1 MIKEYLKEEV
11 KLSTGCTEPA
21 AVALSTFVA
30 NKYIK
35 DEIKKIN
42 IEVSKSI
49 YKNGKYVKIP
59 GANGERGN
67 TIAAALGTI
76 IKNVE
81 ENLQILH
88 HTKKE
93 HQKLARDMVKKE
105 IISIKPNNKNGVYV
119 RTFIEDISNN
129 KVEVIID
136 GGHSNIISIKYND
149 NIILEK
155 SNSTSNENDFFKKYD
170 LENIDLKDI
179 QDFAKKID
187 DQDIDQLL
195 FGARTNINAAKFTLE
210 SKGGE
215 VNKIG
220 NGLNRIFSE
229 KILNE
234 KIRKYSTAASFT
246 RMNGEL
252 VDIMSS
258 GGSGNQGITTT
269 IPVYLYGMYHE
280 KDKKKIAEALAISH
294 MLSGYIKYLVGKLA
308 PICGAF
314 YSAGA
319 GATAGICYLEDLDEK
334 STINAIDTMIS
345 NTTGVLCDGAKESCA
360 FRVGIATHE
369 AYISAVMAMN
379 DIYVEKNQG
388 FLGECCSDSIKNI
401 SKINLKGMS
410 KIDNLIIEIL
420 EGRDEK

>member
-1 MIKEYLKEEV
+1 MIKEYIREEV

-21 AVALSTFVA
+21 AVALSTFIA
-30 NKYIK
+30 NKYIEK
-35 DEIKKIN
+35 KIKKIE

-67 TIAAALGTI
+67 KIAAALGTI
-76 IKNVE
+76 IKSVKE
-81 ENLQILH
+81 DLQILH
-88 HTKKE
+88 HTKPE
-93 HQKLARDMVKKE
+93 HQKLAREMVKNE
-105 IISIKPNNKNGVYV
+105 IISIKPNNRNGVYV
-119 RTFIEDISNN
+119 NTLITDSLENDIQ
-129 KVEVIID
+129 VIID
-136 GGHSNIISIKYND
+136 GGHSNIMLIRKNKTTIFKND
-149 NIILEK
+149 GNK
-155 SNSTSNENDFFKKYD
+155 NNNVDFFKKYN
-170 LENIDLKDI
+170 LENIDLNDI
-179 QDFAKKID
+179 HEAAKKID
-187 DQDIDQLL
+187 DEDIEEL
-195 FGARTNINAAKFTLE
+195 FLGAKTNINAAKFTLE
-210 SKGGE
+210 LKSEGVK
-215 VNKIG
+215 KTG

-234 KIRKYSTAASFT
+234 KIRKYSTAASYT

-258 GGSGNQGITTT
+258 GGSGNQGIATT
-269 IPVYLYGMYHE
+269 IPVYLYGMYHN
-280 KDKKKIAEALAISH
+280 KDKRKIAEGLAISH
-294 MLSGYIKYLVGKLA
+294 MLSGYIKFLVGKLA

-319 GATAGICYLEDLDEK
+319 GATAGICFLEDLDEK

-369 AYISAVMAMN
+369 AYMSAVMAMN
-379 DIYVEKNQG
+379 NIYVEKNQG
-388 FLGECCSDSIKNI
+388 FLGDCCSDSIKNI
-401 SKINLKGMS
+401 SKINLKGMD

-420 EGRDEK
+420 EGRDKK

>member
-35 DEIKKIN
+35 NEIKKID

-67 TIAAALGTI
+67 KIAAALGTI

-88 HTKKE
+88 HTKTE
-93 HQKLARDMVKKE
+93 HQNIARDMVKNE
-105 IISIKPNNKNGVYV
+105 IIYIKPNNKNGVYV
-119 RTFIEDISNN
+119 RTVIEDILNN
-129 KVEVIID
+129 EVEVIID
-136 GGHSNIISIKYND
+136 GGHSNISLIRVND
-149 NIILEK
+149 EIVLKDNKGEDNNI
-155 SNSTSNENDFFKKYD
+155 DFFKKHS

-187 DQDIDQLL
+187 DRDIEQLL
-195 FGARTNINAAKFTLE
+195 FGARTNINAAKFTLD
-210 SKGGE
+210 SKREE
-215 VNKIG
+215 VSKMG

-280 KDKKKIAEALAISH
+280 KDKRKIAEALAISH
-294 MLSGYIKYLVGKLA
+294 MLSGYIKFLVGKLA

-334 STINAIDTMIS
+334 NTINAIDTMIS

-369 AYISAVMAMN
+369 AYMSAVMAMN
-379 DIYVEKNQG
+379 GIYVEKNQG

-401 SKINLKGMS
+401 SKINLKGMN

-420 EGRDEK
+420 ERRKQK